1 MLSPWVIIL
10 QVLPLRH
17 PNPSPLQTSAPSHLR
32 RHSERM
38 EVERAETAAAAG
50 GSSAEMAVDHAAGT
64 AAVEK
69 PRFDALMP
77 SEMSGGRPQF
87 RKVPVPQHRFAPLKR
102 CWMEIYTP
110 VYEHM
115 KVDIRMNIK
124 VRDHPASVSS
134 LRFIFEH
141 KSLV

>member
-1 MLSPWVIIL
+1 
-10 QVLPLRH
+10 
-17 PNPSPLQTSAPSHLR
+17 
-32 RHSERM
+32 M
-38 EVERAETAAAAG
+38 EVERATTAVAAG
-50 GSSAEMAVDHAAGT
+50 ASSAEMAVDNAAGPG
-64 AAVEK
+64 AVEK

-87 RKVPVPQHRFAPLKR
+87 RKVPVPPHRFAPLKR

-124 VRDHPASVSS
+124 TWECLLFLIYDH
-134 LRFIFEH
+134 RIC
-141 KSLV
+141 